1 MSGLFDILIGGTTA
15 ADFDVNVVELEVEEN
30 VDLPSAFSLT
40 LPITAKQSADLDVP
54 SDSRLAPLSNI
65 AITAQAGDGQTH
77 CLIDGFVLA
86 QNLHLDTGTTKSQV
100 KVWGQDASWLMNQTE
115 KTREWVD
122 VTDGTVANT
131 IFGEYGFTPADGNLE
146 DDSAAH
152 TEDGHSLMQRAT
164 DGQFLRTLARRNGK
178 LYRVFTS
185 DTPGQRTGFFAKP
198 STEDDPA
205 VVLILNDAS
214 SANIDSVDISW
225 DVMRPTAVTAKQAL
239 FTDPDAEGADGSST
253 DSGIA
258 PMEAQ
263 SLAAFSAQTVT
274 TLLTAPVDD
283 AGELTLRAQSVLR
296 EAGWFVRCQ
305 GTADAGRVGSILR
318 AGTVARLDAA
328 GAVHSGKYFV
338 WSVRHK
344 INAQKHTMDFVLMR
358 NAVGAPSA
366 GGGGLLGGLGL

>member
-1 MSGLFDILIGGTTA
+1 MSGLFDILIGGTSA
-15 ADFDVNVVELEVEEN
+15 ADFDVQVVELEVEEN

-40 LPITAKQSADLDVP
+40 LPITAKTGDLDIP
-54 SDSRLAPLSNI
+54 NDSRLAPLSNV
-65 AITAQAGDGQTH
+65 AITAQARDGQTH

-86 QNLHLDTGTTKSQV
+86 HNLHLDTGTSKSQV
-100 KVWGQDASWLMNQTE
+100 KIWGQDASWLMNQTE

-131 IFGEYGFTPADGNLE
+131 IFGEYGFSPDDGNLD

-164 DGQFLRTLARRNGK
+164 DAQFLRMLARRNGK
-178 LYRVFTS
+178 LFRVFCA
-185 DTPGQRTGFFAKP
+185 DTPGQRIGLFAKP
-198 STEDDPA
+198 SIGGDPA
-205 VVLILNDAS
+205 LVLTLNDPTRAT
-214 SANIDSVDISW
+214 IDAVNISW

-239 FTDPDAEGADGSST
+239 FTDSDPEGADGST
-253 DSGIA
+253 ADSGLDA
-258 PMEAQ
+258 MEQ
-263 SLAAFSAQTVT
+263 RSLSDFSTQTVT

-296 EAGWFVRCQ
+296 EAGWFVRCE
-305 GTADAGRVGSILR
+305 GSADAGRVGAILR

-328 GAVHSGKYFV
+328 GAVHSGNYFV

-344 INAQKHTMDFVLMR
+344 ITAQKHTMDFVLMR
-358 NAVGAPSA
+358 NAVGASA
-366 GGGGLLGGLGL
+366 SGGSLLGGLLP